1 MPLAPTDPDDVR
13 HNAWWRFSASE
24 NRRFAMANF
33 VTGAVCAQ
41 NARSEGGPYLRRP
54 SPRFALHLVD
64 QLEYLLL
71 LAFQEMDDV
80 LAAQTL

>member
-33 VTGAVCAQ
+33 VTGGRLRPERAQRGRAVLAT
-41 NARSEGGPYLRRP
+41 AL
-54 SPRFALHLVD
+54 PRFALHLVD

>member
-33 VTGAVCAQ
+33 VTGGRLRPERAQ
-41 NARSEGGPYLRRP
+41 RGRA
-54 SPRFALHLVD
+54 
-64 QLEYLLL
+64 
-71 LAFQEMDDV
+71 V
-80 LAAQTL
+80 LATALPPFRPTPR